1 MLVSVDIGNGYSHT
15 AGNIGQQGSSGVPS
29 FFRWHS
35 TFWFISLIKSGKFLL
50 YSLAD
55 RIQ

>member
-29 FFRWHS
+29 FLGG
-35 TFWFISLIKSGKFLL
+35 IQLSGLFL
-50 YSLAD
+50 
-55 RIQ
+55 

>member
-1 MLVSVDIGNGYSHT
+1 MLVSVYIGNGYSHT

>member
-29 FFRWHS
+29 
-35 TFWFISLIKSGKFLL
+35 SLGGIQLSGLFL
-50 YSLAD
+50 
-55 RIQ
+55 